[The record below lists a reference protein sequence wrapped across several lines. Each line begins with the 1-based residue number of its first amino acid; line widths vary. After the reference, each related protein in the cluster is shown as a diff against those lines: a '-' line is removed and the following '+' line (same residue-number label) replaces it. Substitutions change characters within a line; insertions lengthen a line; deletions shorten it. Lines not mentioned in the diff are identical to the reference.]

1 MTRLRLRTQLL
12 IATLLVTPALT
23 GASLLILRHM
33 VQSEVRTQVTDGIG
47 ASVRA
52 FESMQKQRDFQL
64 SRTAAMLAELPTLK
78 ALMTTEHAL
87 TIQDGSTPYWR
98 LAGSDLFALMG
109 SDSHVK
115 AVHMSKGGWTPSI
128 VERHL
133 QESLSRGEESGW
145 WYDDGHLYRVC
156 LRPIL
161 AGQDGQELGVLAIG
175 YEVNDSIAHELGNV
189 S

>member
-33 VQSEVRTQVTDGIG
+33 VRERCEPRLLKAID

-52 FESMQKQRDFQL
+52 FESMQKQRDLQL
-64 SRTAAMLAELPTLK
+64 SRTAAMLAELPTVK

-87 TIQDGSTPYWR
+87 TIQDGSKPYWR
-98 LAGSDLFALMG
+98 LAGSDLFALMS
-109 SDSHVK
+109 SDNRVK
-115 AVHMSKGGWTPSI
+115 AVHMSKDGWTPEV
-128 VERHL
+128 VERHF
-133 QESLSRGEESGW
+133 QDSLSRGDESGW

-161 AGQDGQELGVLAIG
+161 AGRTTRNWEFWQLATK
-175 YEVNDSIAHELGNV
+175 
-189 S
+189 

>member
-33 VQSEVRTQVTDGIG
+33 VRGDVRTQVTEGID

-52 FESMQKQRDFQL
+52 FESMQKQRDLQL
-64 SRTAAMLAELPTLK
+64 SRAAAMLAELPTVK

-87 TIQDGSTPYWR
+87 TIQDGSKPYWR
-98 LAGSDLFALMG
+98 LAGSDLFALMS
-109 SDSHVK
+109 SDNRVK
-115 AVHMSKGGWTPSI
+115 AVHMSKGVWSPEV
-128 VERHL
+128 VERHF

-145 WYDDGHLYRVC
+145 W
-156 LRPIL
+156 
-161 AGQDGQELGVLAIG
+161 
-175 YEVNDSIAHELGNV
+175 
-189 S
+189 